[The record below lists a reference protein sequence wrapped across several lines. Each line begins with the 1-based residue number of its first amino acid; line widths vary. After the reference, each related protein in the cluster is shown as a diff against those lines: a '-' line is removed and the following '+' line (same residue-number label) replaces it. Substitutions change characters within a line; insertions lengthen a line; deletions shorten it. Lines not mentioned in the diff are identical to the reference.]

1 MDYYKQM
8 LEGETERF
16 LMSER
21 RREMADA
28 RRYYRG
34 DHDVLRRVRTAV
46 GADGGM
52 ITLDRLPCSR
62 VVNNQ
67 YGRLVDQKVNY
78 SLGRPL
84 VVDCEDRIFSDFLR
98 GYFNGGAQSLW
109 RRAATDAI
117 NCGVSFLHPYIDER
131 GELAL
136 TSFDPMWCVP
146 LWRDRAHTELDALVR
161 LCPVERYEGRRAK
174 REMLAFV
181 YDRHGVAEYEYRG
194 GEFYERGERMCHF
207 CDADGNGYVWDRVP
221 IIAVKYN
228 RDGIPM
234 IRRAR
239 ALQDAINELYS
250 DFCDNMKENSR
261 SSVLVLKNFDGE
273 DLGEFRRNLAVYG
286 AVKVRSEPGAE
297 GGVETLSVD
306 VDADNYDSIC
316 AMLSEALVECCRGF
330 DSHSDRL
337 GSNPNEMNVLAMYSD
352 IDLDANGFEC
362 ELAGAFDEF
371 VAYARSYA
379 YYTGIGDFKRT
390 NVKISCSRD
399 LLINEKNT
407 IESLSKS
414 QGIVSPRT
422 LVMAHPLVD
431 DADAELERLGI
442 K

>member
-1 MDYYKQM
+1 MNNYKDM
-8 LEGETERF
+8 LECEIGRF
-16 LMSER
+16 LRSR
-21 RREMADA
+21 IRCEMADA

-34 DHDVLRRVRTAV
+34 DHDVLHRKRTAV

-52 ITLDRLPCSR
+52 ITLDKLPCTR
-62 VVNNQ
+62 IVNNQ

-78 SLGRPL
+78 SLGKPL
-84 VVDCEDRIFSDFLR
+84 TVDCEDRTFTYFLR
-98 GYFNGGAQSLW
+98 DYFTGGAQSLW

-117 NCGVSFLHPYIDER
+117 NCGVSFLHPFIDER
-131 GELAL
+131 GSLRL
-136 TSFDPMWCVP
+136 TEFDPMWCVP
-146 LWRDRAHTELDALVR
+146 FWRDLAHTELDMLVR
-161 LCPVERYEGRRAK
+161 LCPVERYDGRRYH
-174 REMLAFV
+174 REVAVFV
-181 YDRHGVAEYEYRG
+181 YDDSGVGEYEYKNGVLSPRG
-194 GEFYERGERMCHF
+194 YRPYHF
-207 CDADGNGYVWDRVP
+207 KDADGGRYVWDAVP
-221 IIAVKYN
+221 IIPVKYN

-316 AMLSEALVECCRGF
+316 SMLSEALTECCRGF
-330 DSHSDRL
+330 DSHDGRL
-337 GSNPNEMNVLAMYSD
+337 GNNPNRMNVLAMYSD
-352 IDLDANGFEC
+352 IDLDANGFET
-362 ELAGAFDEF
+362 ELSSSFDAF

-379 YYTGIGDFKRT
+379 YYTGIGDFTRT
-390 NVKISCSRD
+390 PVRIVCNRD
-399 LLINEKNT
+399 LLINEAD
-407 IESLSKS
+407 IVDSLSKS

-431 DADAELERLGI
+431 DAEAELDRLGI
-442 K
+442 E